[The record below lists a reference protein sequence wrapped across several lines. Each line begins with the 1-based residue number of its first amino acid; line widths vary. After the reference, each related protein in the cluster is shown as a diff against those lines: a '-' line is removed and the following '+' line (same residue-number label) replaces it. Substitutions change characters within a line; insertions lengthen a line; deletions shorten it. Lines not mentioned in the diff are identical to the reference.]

1 MNATTRPAPH
11 GVALYL
17 GVVQFFFALTWTVY
31 VIYLPALAEQAGIGK
46 GAVLWILMLD
56 QAIFAVCDAGVGAFA
71 DRAARV
77 HGRLARM
84 VLALTVISCLAFLLL
99 PYLAGQGSPA
109 LLLAAIVVWSATS
122 SALRAPP
129 LALLGKHAATPSHP
143 WLAALVLLGLGIAA
157 AVSPY
162 LALKLRGVDPRL
174 PFALSSLALVMATLG
189 ILAAE
194 RRLAPQAAAAPPATA
209 RPDAR
214 TVAFLAGVLL
224 LGLGQQIH
232 FAVNSAPQYLRVAS
246 QAELPWL
253 MPAFWVGFNVLM
265 LPAAALTKRFGG
277 VAVMTVAGVLGA
289 IALALASRATSLD
302 ALVAAQLFAGGM
314 WGCVLMS
321 ATAAALGIGHTGR
334 EGTVLGGLFAALA
347 VAAFARMAV
356 VAGGMPQQAGL
367 ASVMAWAPVGA
378 WIVAA
383 LLLAAAAGRG
393 RAAAAR

>member
-1 MNATTRPAPH
+1 MNAPTPSTPH

-17 GVVQFFFALTWTVY
+17 AVVQFFFALTWTVY

-56 QAIFAVCDAGVGAFA
+56 QAIFAVCDAAMGAFA

-77 HGRLARM
+77 HGRLARI
-84 VLALTVISCLAFLLL
+84 VLALTVVSGLAFLLL
-99 PYLAGQGSPA
+99 PYVARQGSPA

-129 LALLGKHAATPSHP
+129 LALLGKHAAAPSHA
-143 WLAALVLLGLGIAA
+143 WLAALVLLGLGVAA
-157 AVSPY
+157 AASPY
-162 LALKLRGVDPRL
+162 LALKLKGVDARL
-174 PFALSSLALVMATLG
+174 PFVLASLALVAATLG

-194 RRLAPQAAAAPPATA
+194 RRLAPGGAGAPPPTA
-209 RPDAR
+209 RPDVRAL
-214 TVAFLAGVLL
+214 AFLAGILL

-232 FAVNSAPQYLRVAS
+232 FAVNSAAQYLRFAP

-253 MPAFWVGFNVLM
+253 MPAFWVGFNIML

-277 VAVMTVAGVLGA
+277 VAVMATAGLLGA
-289 IALALASRATSLD
+289 VALVVAAHAASLD
-302 ALVAAQLFAGGM
+302 VLVAAQLAAGGM

-321 ATAAALGIGHTGR
+321 AAATALAFGHTGR
-334 EGTVLGGLFAALA
+334 EGTLLGGLFGLLA

-356 VAGGMPQQAGL
+356 VAGGWPQQTGLAGL
-367 ASVMAWAPVGA
+367 VAWAPVGA
-378 WIVAA
+378 WILAAA
-383 LLLAAAAGRG
+383 LLT
-393 RAAAAR
+393 AARRKGMPAAP

>member
-1 MNATTRPAPH
+1 MNTTSSAPR

-31 VIYLPALAEQAGIGK
+31 VIYLPALAAQAGIGA

-56 QAIFAVCDAGVGAFA
+56 QAIFAACDAAMGAFA

-77 HGRLARM
+77 HGRLARI
-84 VLALTVISCLAFLLL
+84 VLALTVVSCVAFLAL
-99 PYLAGQGSPA
+99 PYVARQASPG
-109 LLLAAIVVWSATS
+109 LFLAAIVVWSATS

-157 AVSPY
+157 GLSPY
-162 LALKLRGVDPRL
+162 LALTLKGADPRL
-174 PFALSSLALVMATLG
+174 PFALSSLALVAATLG

-194 RRLAPQAAAAPPATA
+194 RRLAPPGAPALPATA

-214 TVAFLAGVLL
+214 ALAFLAGVLL
-224 LGLGQQIH
+224 LGFGQQIH
-232 FAVNSAPQYLRVAS
+232 FAVNSAAQYLRVAPA
-246 QAELPWL
+246 AELPWL
-253 MPAFWVGFNVLM
+253 MPTFWVGFNVLM
-265 LPAAALTKRFGG
+265 LPATALTRRFGG

-289 IALALASRATSLD
+289 VAIA
-302 ALVAAQLFAGGM
+302 VAARAASLEVLLAAQFAAGGM

-334 EGTVLGGLFAALA
+334 EGTLLGGLFALLA
-347 VAAFARMAV
+347 VGAFARMAV
-356 VAGGMPQQAGL
+356 IAAGLPQQSAG
-367 ASVMAWAPVGA
+367 AMAWAPVGA

-383 LLLAAAAGRG
+383 LLLALAARRRGTAAA
-393 RAAAAR
+393 